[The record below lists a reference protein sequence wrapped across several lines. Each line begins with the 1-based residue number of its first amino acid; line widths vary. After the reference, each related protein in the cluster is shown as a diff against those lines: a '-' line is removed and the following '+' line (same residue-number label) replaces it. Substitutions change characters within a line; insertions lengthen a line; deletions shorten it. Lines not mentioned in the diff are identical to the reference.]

1 MVDTLYQWHR
11 VVARCTFTDVTF
23 DKVRGSVFSPNQ
35 ATLIF
40 FPSYDF
46 LHDNEMAHRGI
57 IPLLTLSLISI
68 PCQAKYIQNTDVFTK
83 SIRMPNVRP
92 QKVSIRVKVVV
103 KSYVNKHIPVFGT
116 STYYFGYNF
125 GSERFFVVMECFL
138 SFVPVDK
145 SWEKHLYSPMI
156 QKYVPFFILKK
167 VLIQNLKLIRYLS
180 LRLICNRQ
188 HYVCTNAD
196 GIRERKKNW

>member
-1 MVDTLYQWHR
+1 MVATLYQWHR

-35 ATLIF
+35 TTLIF

-57 IPLLTLSLISI
+57 IPLLTISLISI
-68 PCQAKYIQNTDVFTK
+68 PCQAKYIKNTDVFTK

-92 QKVSIRVKVVV
+92 QKVSKTVGCHQELC
-103 KSYVNKHIPVFGT
+103 KSTFQSLEPALITLDITLVAKGLSVLM
-116 STYYFGYNF
+116 
-125 GSERFFVVMECFL
+125 ERFL
-138 SFVPVDK
+138 PFVPVDK
-145 SWEKHLYSPMI
+145 SWEKLLYGSMI
-156 QKYVPFFILKK
+156 QKCVTFFINSKFE
-167 VLIQNLKLIRYLS
+167 IRYLS
-180 LRLICNRQ
+180 PRLICYRH

-196 GIRERKKNW
+196 EIK

>member
-1 MVDTLYQWHR
+1 MLNFDPNLTFKELLNNFIAAWVLWLTPCTSDTCR

-35 ATLIF
+35 TTLIF

-57 IPLLTLSLISI
+57 IPLLTISLISI

-92 QKVSIRVKVVV
+92 QKVSNVI
-103 KSYVNKHIPVFGT
+103 G
-116 STYYFGYNF
+116 
-125 GSERFFVVMECFL
+125 C
-138 SFVPVDK
+138 
-145 SWEKHLYSPMI
+145 
-156 QKYVPFFILKK
+156 
-167 VLIQNLKLIRYLS
+167 
-180 LRLICNRQ
+180 RQ
-188 HYVCTNAD
+188 ELC
-196 GIRERKKNW
+196 K

>member
-35 ATLIF
+35 TTLIF

-57 IPLLTLSLISI
+57 IPLLTISLISI

-92 QKVSIRVKVVV
+92 QKVS
-103 KSYVNKHIPVFGT
+103 KSKGCRQELSK
-116 STYYFGYNF
+116 STFQSLEPALITLNITLVAKGL
-125 GSERFFVVMECFL
+125 SVLMERFL
-138 SFVPVDK
+138 SSVPVDK
-145 SWEKHLYSPMI
+145 SS
-156 QKYVPFFILKK
+156 
-167 VLIQNLKLIRYLS
+167 
-180 LRLICNRQ
+180 
-188 HYVCTNAD
+188 
-196 GIRERKKNW
+196 RERNSFIVLWYRNTFPFLFWKRF